1 MLVVGLSSEKQKSCA
16 KWHSLKMKRILEV
29 VPHRFERW
37 LREPKTL
44 VLPLHHGTSFVHC
57 VSVMRCKS
65 RNYFLYFQIFCR
77 KRWMFL
83 GLYLSFSQFVLVLL
97 QCCPLAEDGE
107 VPTGQ
112 GATWGLAWLLSEGK
126 QMCLL
131 SFFQILQGA
140 LDDVIAL
147 IDEAEI
153 FVAIPEVVS
162 DCRLQGKTQVVERG
176 LKFLVV
182 LGLDALLLTF
192 C

>member
-1 MLVVGLSSEKQKSCA
+1 
-16 KWHSLKMKRILEV
+16 
-29 VPHRFERW
+29 
-37 LREPKTL
+37 
-44 VLPLHHGTSFVHC
+44 
-57 VSVMRCKS
+57 
-65 RNYFLYFQIFCR
+65 
-77 KRWMFL
+77 MF
-83 GLYLSFSQFVLVLL
+83 
-97 QCCPLAEDGE
+97 
-107 VPTGQ
+107 
-112 GATWGLAWLLSEGK
+112 
-126 QMCLL
+126 LL

-182 LGLDALLLTF
+182 FGLDALLLTF